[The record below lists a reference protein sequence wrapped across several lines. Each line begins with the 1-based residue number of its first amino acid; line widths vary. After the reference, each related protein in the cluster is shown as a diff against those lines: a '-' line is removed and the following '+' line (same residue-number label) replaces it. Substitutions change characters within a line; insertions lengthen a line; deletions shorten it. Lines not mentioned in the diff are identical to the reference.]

1 MIYCIVGPTACGKS
15 ELALYL
21 AKKINGLIINFDA
34 FQIYKDMNIGTAKPT
49 DEEIIKYNMKLF
61 NIINIDEVFDVSK
74 YQKIARKLIDE
85 YKDQNLIFV
94 GGTGLFLKAVLFDYK
109 FNNEPEMP
117 KDFLSNLT
125 NEELYNKLLKID
137 KEDALKIGPNNRKRL
152 IRALYIYKVHG
163 INKTVLNNNGKNTL
177 LYDCKIYGINYPRDI
192 LNQRIEKRVEIM
204 FKSGLR
210 NEVEDIFKN
219 NNCDS
224 IALKAI
230 GYKEFLES
238 NNDEEIKQ
246 LIIQNTKKYAKRQV
260 TFFKNQFN
268 NIVWFNNLEEG
279 KNFLN
284 EEFN

>member
-74 YQKIARKLIDE
+74 YQKMARKLIDE

-152 IRALYIYKVHG
+152 IRALYIYKIHG
-163 INKTVLNNNGKNTL
+163 INKTSLNNNGKNTL

-219 NNCDS
+219 HNCDS

-238 NNDEEIKQ
+238 NNDKEIKQ

-279 KNFLN
+279 KIFLN